1 MELRNNRVVS
11 KIVKITTGDLGLIED
26 NSSDLYP
33 FSLWIDKEQAQSN
46 GDLKTFL
53 LAHEAEY
60 KLLMDGE
67 IDFIVIEYD
76 M

>member
-1 MELRNNRVVS
+1 M
-11 KIVKITTGDLGLIED
+11 GLIED

-33 FSLWIDKEQAQSN
+33 FALWIDKEQAQSN

-53 LAHEAEY
+53 LEHEAEY

-67 IDFIVIEYD
+67 IDYIVIEYD